1 MKRILYFTLL
11 SLFFINSLSNKAYS
25 QKIPELVREPFTL
38 SQYLSSVIK
47 GNLKYIAG
55 QFNVSIAEAE
65 LNAAKI
71 IPDPAIS
78 LIYANNEEKLLQMG
92 QSVETSLSYP
102 INLGNKRKAGI
113 ELASSQHELSKLV
126 LEAFYQNLMADAAL
140 SYYTCLK
147 NEKKYKLQTDILDQ
161 LTKLARADSIRF
173 SAGEA
178 TALDALQSSL
188 EARSQQTNVLQ
199 SLSELHNSYINLLV
213 LQGKNLSDTINN
225 PSDDFPSGQRD
236 LSLDALIENAVE
248 KRADLLVAL
257 TNTRVSEKNLKLLKA
272 NRAFEFSLETG
283 YSYNSIVRNE
293 IAPAP
298 AYNGLSAGVAFPIK
312 FSSLNRGTVRA
323 ADLAVKQSEIAYR
336 DTELQIRSE
345 VISAYNNYITQN
357 KKIEQ
362 YNLGLIADAEKILN
376 GRLYAY
382 QHGESDLLEVLNA
395 QRTYT
400 DLQINYLEALF
411 DYTSALIELERA
423 SATRNL
429 NGIK

>member
-1 MKRILYFTLL
+1 MKRIIYFTLL
-11 SLFFINSLSNKAYS
+11 SLFFLNTISKKAYA
-25 QKIPELVREPFTL
+25 QKITEHIKEPITL
-38 SQYLSSVIK
+38 SQYLTSVIK
-47 GNLKYIAG
+47 GNLQYIAG

-71 IPDPAIS
+71 IPDPDLS
-78 LIYANNEEKLLQMG
+78 LIYGNNEDKRLQMG

-102 INLGNKRKAGI
+102 ISLGNKRKAGI
-113 ELASSQHELSKLV
+113 ELVRSQHELSKLIF
-126 LEAFYQNLMADAAL
+126 EAFYQNLMADATL
-140 SYYTCLK
+140 SYYACLK
-147 NEKKYKLQTDILDQ
+147 NERIYKLQTDILDQ

-173 SAGEA
+173 STGEA

-188 EARSQQTNVLQ
+188 EARSHQTNVLQ

-213 LQGKNLSDTINN
+213 LQGKDLSDTINN
-225 PSDDFPSGQRD
+225 PSDEFPAGQID
-236 LSLDALIENAVE
+236 LSLDALIEHAVE

-257 TNTRVSEKNLKLLKA
+257 TNTKVSEKNLRLLKA

-283 YSYNSIVRNE
+283 YSYNSIVKNE

-298 AYNGLSAGVAFPIK
+298 AYNGLSAGIAFPIK
-312 FSSLNRGTVRA
+312 LSNLNRGTLRA
-323 ADLAVKQSEIAYR
+323 ADLAVRQSEIAYR

-345 VISAYNNYITQN
+345 VICAYNNYITQN

-362 YNLGLIADAEKILN
+362 YNLGLINDAEKILN

-382 QHGESDLLEVLNA
+382 QNGESDLLEVLNA

>member
-1 MKRILYFTLL
+1 MKKTIYFTFL
-11 SLFFINSLSNKAYS
+11 SLLFLNALTNKAFA
-25 QKIPELVREPFTL
+25 QKIPGHVKEPISL
-38 SQYLSSVIK
+38 SKYLSSVIK
-47 GNLKYIAG
+47 GNLQYIAS
-55 QFNVSIAEAE
+55 QFNVSISEAE

-71 IPDPAIS
+71 IPDPEIS
-78 LIYANNEEKLLQMG
+78 LIYANNEEKRLQMG

-113 ELASSQHELSKLV
+113 ELARSQLELSKLM

-140 SYYTCLK
+140 SYYACLK
-147 NEKKYKLQTDILDQ
+147 NEKKYQLQQDILDQ
-161 LTKLARADSIRF
+161 LTRLARADSIRF
-173 SAGEA
+173 STGEA
-178 TALDALQSSL
+178 TALDALQSSF
-188 EARSQQTNVLQ
+188 EARSQQTNILQ
-199 SLSELHNSYINLLV
+199 SLSELHNSYISLLV
-213 LQGKNLSDTINN
+213 LQGKDLSDTINN

-236 LSLDALIENAVE
+236 LSLDGLIEHALE

-257 TNTRVSEKNLKLLKA
+257 TNTQVSEKNLKLLKA

-283 YSYNSIVRNE
+283 YSYNSIVKNE

-298 AYNGLSAGVAFPIK
+298 AYNGLSAGIAFPIK
-312 FSSLNRGTVRA
+312 FSSLNRGSVRA

-336 DTELQIRSE
+336 DIELQIRSE
-345 VISAYNNYITQN
+345 VICAYNNYITQN

-362 YNLGLIADAEKILN
+362 YNMGLINDAEKILN

-382 QHGESDLLEVLNA
+382 QNGESDLLEVLNA

-400 DLQINYLEALF
+400 DLQMNYLDALF

-423 SATRNL
+423 SGKWDL
-429 NGIK
+429 IIIK

>member
-1 MKRILYFTLL
+1 MKRIIYFTLL
-11 SLFFINSLSNKAYS
+11 SLFFLNTISKKAYA
-25 QKIPELVREPFTL
+25 QKITEHIKEPITL
-38 SQYLSSVIK
+38 SQYLTSVIK
-47 GNLKYIAG
+47 GNLQYIAG

-71 IPDPAIS
+71 IPDPDLS
-78 LIYANNEEKLLQMG
+78 LIYGNNEDKRLQMG

-102 INLGNKRKAGI
+102 ISLGNKRKAGI
-113 ELASSQHELSKLV
+113 ELVRSQHELSKLIF
-126 LEAFYQNLMADAAL
+126 EAFYQNLMADATL
-140 SYYTCLK
+140 SYYACLK
-147 NEKKYKLQTDILDQ
+147 NERIYKLQTDILDQ

-173 SAGEA
+173 STGEA

-188 EARSQQTNVLQ
+188 EARSHQTNVLQ

-213 LQGKNLSDTINN
+213 LQGKDLSDTINN
-225 PSDDFPSGQRD
+225 PSDEFPAGQID
-236 LSLDALIENAVE
+236 LSLDALIEHAVE

-257 TNTRVSEKNLKLLKA
+257 TNTKVSEKNLRLLKA

-283 YSYNSIVRNE
+283 YSYNSIVKNE

-298 AYNGLSAGVAFPIK
+298 AYNGLSAGIAFPIK
-312 FSSLNRGTVRA
+312 LSNLNRGTLRA
-323 ADLAVKQSEIAYR
+323 ADLAVRQSEIAYR

-345 VISAYNNYITQN
+345 VICAYNNYITQN

-362 YNLGLIADAEKILN
+362 YNLGLINDAEKILN

-382 QHGESDLLEVLNA
+382 QNGESDLLEVLNA

-400 DLQINYLEALF
+400 DLQMNYLEALYE
-411 DYTSALIELERA
+411 YTSSLIELERA

-429 NGIK
+429 NVIN